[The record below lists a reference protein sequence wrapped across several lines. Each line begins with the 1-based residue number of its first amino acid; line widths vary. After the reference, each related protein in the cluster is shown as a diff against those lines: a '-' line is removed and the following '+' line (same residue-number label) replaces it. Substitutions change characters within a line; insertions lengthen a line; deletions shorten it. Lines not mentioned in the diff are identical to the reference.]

1 MAASVADYARRRQGS
16 GEPDELPA
24 EASAKAGA
32 ATANERG
39 GPSPRV
45 AALLSILTPGLG
57 HVYIGQA
64 RLGIGLAAGVIAAD
78 TLLLVAM
85 MGVLARFWMFAVSL
99 ALLLALWLFIIVD
112 AAVRA
117 HRTPAHRQYSRW
129 AAAPAF
135 VLAWVAFA
143 GLCAYAVHAKA
154 AGRLLWF
161 NAITPSMAP
170 TLRAGEIFLA
180 DATYYQ
186 SRAPMR
192 GEVAVYV
199 HPRQPDVHYIKRIV
213 AVEGDR
219 IAVKAGRAVVNGMAV
234 AEPYVDAGDPHG
246 PLANMPEAR
255 VPAGYVFVLGDN
267 RGESVDSRD
276 SVAHGPVPIAN
287 LIGRVT
293 DIAFS
298 YNLARL
304 GRWIGT
310 PSNM

>member
-1 MAASVADYARRRQGS
+1 MMAASVAEY
-16 GEPDELPA
+16 
-24 EASAKAGA
+24 A
-32 ATANERG
+32 ATANEQR

-45 AALLSILTPGLG
+45 AALLSLLTPGLG

-64 RLGIGLAAGVIAAD
+64 RLGIALAAGVIAAD
-78 TLLLVAM
+78 ALLVFAM

-99 ALLLALWLFIIVD
+99 ALLLALWLLIIVD
-112 AAVRA
+112 AASRA
-117 HRTPAHRQYSRW
+117 RRTPTHAHYSRW

-135 VLAWVAFA
+135 LLAWVAFA
-143 GLCAYAVHAKA
+143 GLCVYAVHAKA

-199 HPRQPDVHYIKRIV
+199 HPKQPNVHYIKRIV

-219 IAVKAGRAVVNGMAV
+219 IAIKDGRAVVNGMV
-234 AEPYVDAGDPHG
+234 GAEPYVDAGDPNG
-246 PLANMPEAR
+246 PFANMAELR
-255 VPAGYVFVLGDN
+255 VPAGHVFVLGDN

-276 SVAHGPVPIAN
+276 TVAHGPVPVAN

>member
-1 MAASVADYARRRQGS
+1 MMAASVADYT
-16 GEPDELPA
+16 
-24 EASAKAGA
+24 
-32 ATANERG
+32 ATANERR

-45 AALLSILTPGLG
+45 AALLSLLTPGLG

-64 RLGIGLAAGVIAAD
+64 RLGIALAAGVIAAD
-78 TLLLVAM
+78 ALLLFAM

-99 ALLLALWLFIIVD
+99 ALLLAIWLFIIVD

-117 HRTPAHRQYSRW
+117 HRTSDHEHYSRW

-135 VLAWVAFA
+135 VLAWVAFV
-143 GLCAYAVHAKA
+143 GLGVYAVHAKA

-161 NAITPSMAP
+161 NALTASMAP
-170 TLRAGEIFLA
+170 TLRQGEYFLA

-186 SRAPMR
+186 SREPRR

-199 HPRQPDVHYIKRIV
+199 HPKQPNLHYIKRII

-219 IAVKAGRAVVNGMAV
+219 IALKSGHAVVNGVVV
-234 AEPYVDAGDPHG
+234 AEPYVDAGDPNG
-246 PLANMPEAR
+246 PWANMPER
-255 VPAGYVFVLGDN
+255 PVPPGYVFVIGDN
-267 RGESVDSRD
+267 RADSVDSRN

-298 YNLARL
+298 QNPARM